1 MAPPAEDPPTSA
13 EDSKAAKARARAEV
27 SQRLDFVDL
36 AADLTP
42 YIAVTSGAATYIV
55 GTSGDHISR
64 DLFAKQARKE
74 MRVLDKALAV
84 LDAGARPERGVF
96 VDAGAHIGTTS
107 IHALMEHA
115 FARAVCLEPDEEHLR
130 LLRINSLMNGLDER
144 LRVVEAAASDRE
156 GFAELDLAPSSS
168 AQRALLRAGADP
180 SGQTRA
186 VRTTT
191 LDALC
196 ADGIIEPAEVSVL
209 WMDVEGHEG
218 HVLAGARGLLERRV
232 PAVLEFC
239 PRLLADAGGLET
251 LSRVVNET
259 YTHVLDL
266 KLRWTDEPPLVP
278 VAEVAALADTYGR
291 EGARPEFTDLL
302 FVALD

>member
-1 MAPPAEDPPTSA
+1 MAPPAEDPPSSA
-13 EDSKAAKARARAEV
+13 EDRKAAKARARAKV
-27 SQRLDFVDL
+27 SQRLEFVDV
-36 AADLTP
+36 AAEMTP

-55 GTSGDHISR
+55 GTSGDHIGR

-74 MRVLDKALAV
+74 MRVLDKALSV

-107 IHALMEHA
+107 IHALIEHG

-130 LLRINSLMNGLDER
+130 LLRVNSLMNGLDGR
-144 LRVVEAAASDRE
+144 LRVVEAAASDRD
-156 GFAELDLAPSSS
+156 GFAELDLGPSSS
-168 AQRALLRAGADP
+168 AQRALVPAGADP
-180 SGQTRA
+180 PGQTSP
-186 VRTTT
+186 VRTAT

-196 ADGIIEPAEVSVL
+196 AEGIIEPAEVSVL

-218 HVLAGARGLLERRV
+218 HVLAGAKGLLERRV

-251 LSRVVNET
+251 LTRLVSET

-278 VAEVAALADTYGR
+278 VAEVAALVDTYGSD
-291 EGARPEFTDLL
+291 GAHPEFTDLL
-302 FVALD
+302 FVARD